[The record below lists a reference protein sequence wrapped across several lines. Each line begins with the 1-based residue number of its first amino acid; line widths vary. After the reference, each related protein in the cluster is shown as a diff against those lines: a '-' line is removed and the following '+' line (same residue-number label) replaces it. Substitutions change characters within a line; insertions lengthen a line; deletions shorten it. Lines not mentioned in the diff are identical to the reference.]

1 MTTPSLPR
9 DELKAALAAR
19 QELGH
24 EYDDAFVESLA
35 ERIEQTLAVR
45 AAGHPYPAAYPAP
58 PAPGP
63 RRASYGGGADLALAI
78 ISMVAAIPLSAIAV
92 VNAGTGGLF
101 IVLTAIVL
109 INFAHVLRPRR
120 G

>member
-9 DELKAALAAR
+9 DELTAALAAR

-35 ERIEQTLAVR
+35 ARIEETLAVR
-45 AAGHPYPAAYPAP
+45 MAAHPHAAPATPQRP
-58 PAPGP
+58 P
-63 RRASYGGGADLALAI
+63 RRVSYGGGTDLALAI
-78 ISMVAAIPLSAIAV
+78 VSLAAAIPLSAIAV
-92 VNAGTGGLF
+92 VNAGNGGLF
-101 IVLTAIVL
+101 LVLAAIVM
-109 INFAHVLRPRR
+109 INFAHALRPRR